1 MTPVP
6 HPHPIP
12 TFTLCSGISHNP
24 SHQDSILLIPWFWA
38 TRRHALVN
46 KIQKWRGTSFE
57 LELQKTLHFFFS
69 LSLSQTPAQPQVQ
82 SSLLADETHMDQSV
96 PLSQPT
102 ANHDLKAE
110 PPSWPVSDHR
120 CTMLSLDQPRPE
132 EPPSRSQPKPL
143 NLGVICY
150 IGKDNW
156 HLPTLS
162 LIFLSSIMKIGII
175 KFTS

>member
-69 LSLSQTPAQPQVQ
+69 SLSLKLLPSHKFNLACWLMRHTWTSLYHYPNPQQIMISKQ
-82 SSLLADETHMDQSV
+82 SHLADQYLTTDAQCSPWTSQDQKNHPAGPSPNCQV
-96 PLSQPT
+96 T
-102 ANHDLKAE
+102 ALK
-110 PPSWPVSDHR
+110 
-120 CTMLSLDQPRPE
+120 T
-132 EPPSRSQPKPL
+132 K
-143 NLGVICY
+143 
-150 IGKDNW
+150 
-156 HLPTLS
+156 
-162 LIFLSSIMKIGII
+162 
-175 KFTS
+175 